1 MIRGAIENLLQINC
15 QSEWGEGGV
24 GIRIERIR
32 SMLSRHN
39 QTLTAPPPS
48 PTQAMN
54 NDSSPVYD
62 DTSDY
67 EAFITKRNCCKLKQI
82 VKFEDQY

>member
-32 SMLSRHN
+32 GMLSR
-39 QTLTAPPPS
+39 QTNPYSPPPS
-48 PTQAMN
+48 PTQVMN
-54 NDSSPVYD
+54 IDSSPVYD

>member
-32 SMLSRHN
+32 GMLSRHN
-39 QTLTAPPPS
+39 QTLTAPPS
-48 PTQAMN
+48 PTQAI
-54 NDSSPVYD
+54 
-62 DTSDY
+62 
-67 EAFITKRNCCKLKQI
+67 ITTVPLFMMIRQTTKLSLQKGTA
-82 VKFEDQY
+82 VN

>member
-32 SMLSRHN
+32 
-39 QTLTAPPPS
+39 
-48 PTQAMN
+48 
-54 NDSSPVYD
+54 
-62 DTSDY
+62 
-67 EAFITKRNCCKLKQI
+67 
-82 VKFEDQY
+82 

>member
-32 SMLSRHN
+32 GMLSRQSN
-39 QTLTAPPPS
+39 PYSPPPS

-67 EAFITKRNCCKLKQI
+67 EAFITNKNCCKLKQI

>member
-32 SMLSRHN
+32 GMLSRHN
-39 QTLTAPPPS
+39 QTLTAPPS

>member
-1 MIRGAIENLLQINC
+1 
-15 QSEWGEGGV
+15 
-24 GIRIERIR
+24 
-32 SMLSRHN
+32 MLSRHN
-39 QTLTAPPPS
+39 QTLTAPPS

-67 EAFITKRNCCKLKQI
+67 EAFITNKNCCKLKQI

>member
-1 MIRGAIENLLQINC
+1 MGGGGSRDKNRKNQGNVIETIKPLQ
-15 QSEWGEGGV
+15 
-24 GIRIERIR
+24 
-32 SMLSRHN
+32 
-39 QTLTAPPPS
+39 PPPS

>member
-15 QSEWGEGGV
+15 QSEWGEGGSRDKNRKNQV
-24 GIRIERIR
+24 NVIETQ
-32 SMLSRHN
+32 SNPYS
-39 QTLTAPPPS
+39 PPPS

-82 VKFEDQY
+82 VKCEDQY

>member
-15 QSEWGEGGV
+15 QSEWGKGGV

-32 SMLSRHN
+32 RMLSRHSN
-39 QTLTAPPPS
+39 PYSPPPS